1 MAEFLLEMIKV
12 WIMYKSLPVV
22 MKFLIP
28 MILGLILSAA
38 LILLNGVNSITIT
51 AILGSEVLVFISLI
65 IIANSLKND
74 ESIISEVVSFD
85 SVKDDDSAE
94 MLFGEIINVSK
105 LVSQG
110 DISERVYA
118 DVSKEKLIDLKT
130 EFNAMLDSL
139 EAAVGKDMNS
149 VEKSLISYTN
159 MDFTAGCPDCNS
171 KLDDMIYQLGED
183 ISKMLVKNSN
193 DADNLRVRSD
203 LLNEF
208 VDKLIESANGQS
220 QNTQM
225 ASKATQ
231 EITSEISD
239 MVAQSSEVAKQS
251 EDIKSIVTIIED
263 IADQTNLLALNAA
276 IEAARAGE
284 HGRSFAVVADEVRK
298 LAERTQSSLANIN
311 VSINTLVQS
320 TFSIVQ
326 NLETQADK
334 LDKFN
339 VFIDS
344 INENTQGSLE
354 IVTKTSELA
363 KDLDHS
369 ASVILEDIK
378 SKKFNQPS

>member
-12 WIMYKSLPVV
+12 EIMYKSLPVV

-28 MILGLILSAA
+28 MILGLILSVV
-38 LILLNGVNSITIT
+38 LILLNGVKSITIT

-65 IIANSLKND
+65 IIVNSLKKD
-74 ESIISEVVSFD
+74 ESVISEVVSFD
-85 SVKDDDSAE
+85 SVKDDDSAD
-94 MLFGEIINVSK
+94 MLFSEIINVSR

-118 DVSKEKLIDLKT
+118 DVSKEKLRNLKT
-130 EFNAMLDSL
+130 EFNGMLDSL

-251 EDIKSIVTIIED
+251 EDIKSIVTVIED

-363 KDLDHS
+363 KDLDNS
-369 ASVILEDIK
+369 ASIILEDIK

>member
-1 MAEFLLEMIKV
+1 
-12 WIMYKSLPVV
+12 MYKSLPVV

-28 MILGLILSAA
+28 MILGLILSVV
-38 LILLNGVNSITIT
+38 LILLNGVKSITIT

-65 IIANSLKND
+65 IIVNSLKKD
-74 ESIISEVVSFD
+74 ESVISEVVSFD
-85 SVKDDDSAE
+85 SVKDDDSAD
-94 MLFGEIINVSK
+94 MLFSEIINVSR

-118 DVSKEKLIDLKT
+118 DVSKEKLRNLKT
-130 EFNAMLDSL
+130 EFNGMLDSL

-251 EDIKSIVTIIED
+251 EDIKSIVTVIED

-363 KDLDHS
+363 KDLDNS
-369 ASVILEDIK
+369 ASIILEDIK